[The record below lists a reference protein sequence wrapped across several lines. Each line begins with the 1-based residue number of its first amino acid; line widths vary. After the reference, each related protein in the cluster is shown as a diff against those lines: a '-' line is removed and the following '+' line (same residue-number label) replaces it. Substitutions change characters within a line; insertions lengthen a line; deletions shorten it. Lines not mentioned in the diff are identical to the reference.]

1 MPNEKNL
8 VPLNQRA
15 KSEQREIQSMGG
27 VASGVSR
34 RRKKKMKEAADLFLS
49 LPVTNKRLWN
59 QLARKKIDPDDIDN
73 QMAVIV
79 GMWQQA
85 IIGDARAAK
94 VLIDILNEAE
104 DRGEPVNHAGDD
116 ELSQSLKELAEG
128 LESDPVK

>member
-27 VASGVSR
+27 IASGVSR

-49 LPVTNKRLWN
+49 LPVTDKRLWN
-59 QLARKKIDPDDIDN
+59 QLERKKIDPDDIDN

-85 IIGDARAAK
+85 IIGDARAAR
-94 VLIDILNEAE
+94 LLFEILGEE
-104 DRGEPVNHAGDD
+104 DERGSPVDQARED
-116 ELSQSLKELAEG
+116 ELSQSLRELAEN